1 MAEINKSI
9 NNTTKTMPKGEE
21 RAAGY
26 TRSVGANN
34 PITHNPSEK
43 SHQKCNFS
51 CVFAKKAVPLQPN

>member
-1 MAEINKSI
+1 
-9 NNTTKTMPKGEE
+9 MPKGEE